1 MDYDHNVYYN
11 PASWGMEIF
20 AELDNPNL
28 SYEYE
33 TLIVLKHVESGKFY
47 WAHDSGC
54 SCPTPFEDYNKI
66 EDLSVLNRQT
76 FGEFEHEVKHFGYGD
91 DAFPAEKQD
100 LVRRVQFALRVQLPA
115 LRSK

>member
-54 SCPTPFEDYNKI
+54 SCPTPFEDYGKL
-66 EDLSVLNRQT
+66 EDLTALTQQT
-76 FGEFEHEVKHFGYGD
+76 FADFESEVKDFGYE
-91 DAFPAEKQD
+91 PELMVAEKQD
-100 LVRRVQFALRVQLPA
+100 IVRKVKAA